1 MARTFNCREKN
12 TGHEQSVMA
21 CEQMIPNNVPWWIQ
35 LFDYLAPHWWGISA
49 ITIAPLVGFAATRR
63 YRVHSTS
70 NPSNFQ
76 LASISGTVTFVLS
89 LLMWW
94 KGYRDIEGAVLV
106 AIIMGI
112 GYPIAFT
119 AIMGVM
125 HKWWP
130 WGFERLSGQSAGAA
144 RTTANDK
151 GKSGMKSG
159 NSFFPR
165 W

>member
-1 MARTFNCREKN
+1 MAGEY
-12 TGHEQSVMA
+12 
-21 CEQMIPNNVPWWIQ
+21 MIPNSASWWIQ

-49 ITIAPLVGFAATRR
+49 IIIAPLVGYAATRR
-63 YRVHSTS
+63 YKVHSGCS
-70 NPSNFQ
+70 PSNFR
-76 LASISGTVTFVLS
+76 LAAISGTVTFVLS

-119 AIMGVM
+119 AIMGFM
-125 HKWWP
+125 YTWWP
-130 WGFERLSGQSAGAA
+130 WGYERLSGRSANAVETPG
-144 RTTANDK
+144 NGNGK
-151 GKSGMKSG
+151 GGMKPG
-159 NSFFPR
+159 NTFFPR